1 MKLVLSLAQHAP
13 SPALPPEL
21 GRLFAQLA
29 DPAQAEAK
37 ATEDAIWALWLDHDD
52 PEASELMERALA
64 ALAQRQF
71 DIAETHLTRLVGAH
85 PRFAEGWN
93 KRATLFFMLERDGES
108 VADIERALA
117 LEPRHFGAICGFA
130 QICLRSGDRAAALA
144 AFETALLI
152 NPHMAS
158 VRQAVAELRDGF
170 SRRVH

>member
-1 MKLVLSLAQHAP
+1 LSLARHAP

-21 GRLFAQLA
+21 GRLFAQLGE
-29 DPAQAEAK
+29 PARKDAK
-37 ATEDAIWALWLDHDD
+37 AIEDAIWALWLEHDD

-64 ALAQRQF
+64 AMAQRQL
-71 DIAETHLTRLVGAH
+71 DIAETHLNKLVETF

-93 KRATLFFMLERDGES
+93 KRATLLFMLDRDAES
-108 VADIERALA
+108 VADIERCLA

-130 QICLRSGDRAAALA
+130 QICLRAGDRAAALA
-144 AFETALLI
+144 AFETALAI

-158 VRQAVAELRDGF
+158 VKHAVEELRDGF